1 MLNTWQISN
10 WIIKFSVQ
18 HTNNKKTSPQS
29 GASQKQVQTSE
40 IQLKIVFQELFYR
53 QKNSKQVSNLKFTFR
68 TSFFLSQVH
77 NAKNDYSS
85 MSFFCITLLEFPL
98 AGSSFSET
106 WIIQIWNSRKCFLLI
121 FRNSEIVNNLKMAV
135 MSIFSKRNKGK
146 NSDTPLPQS
155 IEIGYHKNKKSVT
168 TYVFEC
174 SISSLKPVVFQIY
187 WLQTLRKWKYRFFKR
202 SRDFT

>member
-1 MLNTWQISN
+1 MNVLFLHYFVRISVGRF
-10 WIIKFSVQ
+10 IIFWNV
-18 HTNNKKTSPQS
+18 NN
-29 GASQKQVQTSE
+29 
-40 IQLKIVFQELFYR
+40 
-53 QKNSKQVSNLKFTFR
+53 SNLK
-68 TSFFLSQVH
+68 L
-77 NAKNDYSS
+77 KK
-85 MSFFCITLLEFPL
+85 M
-98 AGSSFSET
+98 
-106 WIIQIWNSRKCFLLI
+106 FLLI

-174 SISSLKPVVFQIY
+174 CISSLKPVVFQIY

-202 SRDFT
+202 SRDFTLVTCSESHVWKSLTLSQQLA